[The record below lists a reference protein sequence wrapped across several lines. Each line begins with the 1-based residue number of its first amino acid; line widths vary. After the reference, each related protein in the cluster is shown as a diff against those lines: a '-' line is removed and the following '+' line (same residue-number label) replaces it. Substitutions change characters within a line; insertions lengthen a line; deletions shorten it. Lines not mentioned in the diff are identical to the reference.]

1 MVKFHIGD
9 RPSDA
14 ANWLSIHLADDCQQS
29 LCPGSKLQDVVS
41 LVVELRSV
49 DGDDPR
55 VVGSTFKAQLPQSV
69 RVHWRLAIGDWRLAI
84 GDWRLAYRR
93 WFRSFPD
100 HGGMFVESSHS
111 LLLRWRVADLTDS
124 VANACTMQVKLI
136 LAFCKL
142 TAYCQDDILNSE

>member
-69 RVHWRLAIGDWRLAI
+69 RVHWRLA
-84 GDWRLAYRR
+84 YRR